1 MPTTAKKV
9 YPLDKPMED
18 ISIRMLKTA
27 MGSEILE
34 LFNDK
39 KVIEIMVNPDGK
51 LWVERLGDKA
61 PEFTGSYISEDKIMN
76 FISIIATS
84 TNTTITS
91 EKPIL
96 SAELPLYG
104 SRFEAWIPPI
114 VEKPSFTIRQKATMV
129 YTLDDYVKSGIMT
142 INQKEKINR
151 AVKDR
156 RNILVVGGTGTG
168 KTTLTNAI
176 LEEIAKGEHRVFILE
191 DTRELQCKAP
201 NTVYLRTS
209 DTMDMQKLLKSTM
222 RGRPDRIIVG
232 EVRDG
237 AALVLLKAW
246 NTGHNGGISTVHA
259 NNAAAGL
266 TRLEQLIQEVIIT
279 SQQAL
284 IAEAID
290 IIISIERIGGER
302 KISEILEVQGV
313 KDGEYIFKEVI

>member
-9 YPLDKPMED
+9 YPLKDKPMED
-18 ISIRMLKTA
+18 VFYQNVKNRN
-27 MGSEILE
+27 GFEILE

-156 RNILVVGGTGTG
+156 RRNILVVGGTGTG

-176 LEEIAKGEHRVFILE
+176 LEEIAK
-191 DTRELQCKAP
+191 
-201 NTVYLRTS
+201 N
-209 DTMDMQKLLKSTM
+209 
-222 RGRPDRIIVG
+222 
-232 EVRDG
+232 
-237 AALVLLKAW
+237 
-246 NTGHNGGISTVHA
+246 
-259 NNAAAGL
+259 
-266 TRLEQLIQEVIIT
+266 
-279 SQQAL
+279 
-284 IAEAID
+284 
-290 IIISIERIGGER
+290 
-302 KISEILEVQGV
+302 
-313 KDGEYIFKEVI
+313 